1 MGLRPTK
8 GNTVVLPANKVA
20 FTFRVSVA
28 VSLRFSLLEPTRLFL
43 SAAVP
48 GHPGGS
54 TLAGYLWSA
63 TIHHP
68 GWIVVS
74 TVVVSTTQGS
84 LAVGVH
90 LAITFPGRARIVWAA
105 AVPVRP
111 SFPGVA

>member
-28 VSLRFSLLEPTRLFL
+28 VSLRFSLLLMREGETEKILKKNNKTFLEPTRLFL

-63 TIHHP
+63 TIHHLE
-68 GWIVVS
+68 I
-74 TVVVSTTQGS
+74 
-84 LAVGVH
+84 AVYRSV
-90 LAITFPGRARIVWAA
+90 LPTPSITFDTQPNLLA
-105 AVPVRP
+105 
-111 SFPGVA
+111 SMM